1 VSARAGS
8 LVARLC
14 LLALLALASGARA
27 QGVEGRRYAP
37 GPFDTLVISG
47 SATFKLVQGGEDSVF
62 VEGDEDAQGA
72 ARLDVEDGVLRVRPS
87 GAWKFWRS
95 KQLLITVTAREL
107 KRIEISGAADVVA
120 ADSLTPKQL
129 QVRISGAGSVRFDKL
144 KADKLEVNITGVGN
158 ALVAG
163 SADTLQVRI
172 SGRGAYL
179 GENLASKWAT
189 LSVSGAGDVKV
200 WATKEITASVSG
212 VANVDFWGGAT
223 VKRSD
228 SGITTWNDRGDK
240 RAAP

>member
-1 VSARAGS
+1 MSARLAS
-8 LVARLC
+8 LVATLC
-14 LLALLALASGARA
+14 LSLLVLATAAHAES
-27 QGVEGRRYAP
+27 VEGRRYTP
-37 GPFDTLVISG
+37 GPFDTLVIGG
-47 SATFKLVQGGEDSVF
+47 SASFKLVQGSEDSVF
-62 VEGDEDAQGA
+62 IEGDDEAQGA

-95 KQLLITVTAREL
+95 KQLFITVTAREL

-120 ADSLTPKQL
+120 ADPLTIKQL
-129 QVRISGAGSVRFDKL
+129 QVRISGAGSGRLDKL
-144 KADKLEVNITGVGN
+144 KADKLEVAITGVGN

-212 VANVDFWGGAT
+212 VANVDLWGGAT

-228 SGITTWNDRGDK
+228 SGLTTWNDHGDK
-240 RAAP
+240 RPAP